1 MVDELERVT
10 VYAEGVYEFWAE
22 CPFCESSMKIREVV
36 YALPKVGRTLMVA
49 RKCSK
54 CGYRHVE
61 VIPLEKKRHIRV
73 YYRAE
78 GLRDLYARIVRSNVA
93 SIEIPELGVSIS
105 PGAIAPLMI
114 TNVEGLLYMVLEAI
128 KSLQVLGEGG
138 SGEALDTVK
147 RLLERGG
154 RFTLILDDPMGLS
167 SIEPPGG
174 VSSGKVIVEVVEGI
188 LEE

>member
-1 MVDELERVT
+1 
-10 VYAEGVYEFWAE
+10 
-22 CPFCESSMKIREVV
+22 
-36 YALPKVGRTLMVA
+36 
-49 RKCSK
+49 
-54 CGYRHVE
+54 
-61 VIPLEKKRHIRV
+61 
-73 YYRAE
+73 AE
-78 GLRDLYARIVRSNVA
+78 GLRDLYARIIRSNVA